1 MERNQIKGLW
11 FLASLRMLDFPFQR
25 KRKLHFP
32 NTLSPF
38 PENLIWVILV
48 IRQSSHGCF
57 QQITE
62 GWKRGTVFSLMR
74 RMCTVRGPKST
85 CTGLS
90 GKTVFKIF

>member
-1 MERNQIKGLW
+1 MVSGIIKNVRLPI
-11 FLASLRMLDFPFQR
+11 S
-25 KRKLHFP
+25 KERKLHFP